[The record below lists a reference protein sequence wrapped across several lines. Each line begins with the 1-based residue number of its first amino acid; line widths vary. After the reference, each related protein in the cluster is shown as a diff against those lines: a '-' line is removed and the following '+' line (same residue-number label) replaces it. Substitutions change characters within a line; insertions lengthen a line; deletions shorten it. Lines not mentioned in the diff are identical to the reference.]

1 MIETENHP
9 SVSRFALAS
18 SLEKGAVVRCM
29 GYGYLTVRF
38 TEN

>member
-9 SVSRFALAS
+9 SVSRVALAS

-29 GYGYLTVRF
+29 GYGNLTVRF